1 MNISSIV
8 VHTRQQNAAVL
19 QGELASLSG
28 VDVHGVNE
36 DGRIVITIEDTPD
49 NSPADTLMNV
59 QNMQGVLSASLI
71 YNYCDDELISQ
82 KKDKRREIDE
92 TEQA

>member
-59 QNMQGVLSASLI
+59 QNMRGVLSASLI

-82 KKDKRREIDE
+82 KKDKRGGSDE

>member
-59 QNMQGVLSASLI
+59 QNMRGVLSASLI

-82 KKDKRREIDE
+82 KKDKMGGSDE

>member
-59 QNMQGVLSASLI
+59 QNMRGVLSASLI
-71 YNYCDDELISQ
+71 YNYCDDELI
-82 KKDKRREIDE
+82 
-92 TEQA
+92 

>member
-8 VHTRQQNAAVL
+8 VHTRPQDTSAL
-19 QGELASLSG
+19 QGELADMSG

-49 NSPADTLMNV
+49 NSPSDTLMNV
-59 QNMQGVLSASLI
+59 QNMKGVLSASLI
-71 YNYCDDELISQ
+71 YNYCDDV
-82 KKDKRREIDE
+82 
-92 TEQA
+92 

>member
-59 QNMQGVLSASLI
+59 QNMRGVLSASLI

-82 KKDKRREIDE
+82 KKDKRRGSDE

>member
-1 MNISSIV
+1 MNVSSIV

-59 QNMQGVLSASLI
+59 QNMRGVLSASLI

-82 KKDKRREIDE
+82 KKDKRRGSDE

>member
-8 VHTRQQNAAVL
+8 VHTHPQNAAVL
-19 QGELASLSG
+19 QGELANLSG
-28 VDVHGVNE
+28 VDVHGANE

-49 NSPADTLMNV
+49 NSPSDTLMNV

-71 YNYCDDELISQ
+71 YNYCDDELA
-82 KKDKRREIDE
+82 R
-92 TEQA
+92 

>member
-59 QNMQGVLSASLI
+59 QNMRGVLSASLI
-71 YNYCDDELISQ
+71 YNYCEDELISQ
-82 KKDKRREIDE
+82 KKDKRRGSDE

>member
-1 MNISSIV
+1 MNVSSIV

-59 QNMQGVLSASLI
+59 QNMRGVLSASLI

-82 KKDKRREIDE
+82 KKDKRRGSYE

>member
-1 MNISSIV
+1 VNISSIV

-59 QNMQGVLSASLI
+59 QNMRGVLSASLI

-82 KKDKRREIDE
+82 KKDKRRGSDE

>member
-8 VHTRQQNAAVL
+8 VHTCQQNAAVL

-49 NSPADTLMNV
+49 NSPADTLMIV
-59 QNMQGVLSASLI
+59 QNMRGVLSASLI

-82 KKDKRREIDE
+82 KKDKRRGSDE

>member
-59 QNMQGVLSASLI
+59 QNMRGVLSASLI

-82 KKDKRREIDE
+82 KKDKRRGSDEI
-92 TEQA
+92 EQA

>member
-8 VHTRQQNAAVL
+8 VHAHPQNAAAL
-19 QGELASLSG
+19 QGELANLSG

-59 QNMQGVLSASLI
+59 QNMRGVLSASLI

-82 KKDKRREIDE
+82 KKDKRRGGDE